1 MDEEAMPNMRESDRS
16 PVGSFRSQLG
26 WLLVVL
32 LAAGGVLLAVLE
44 IGAWLALAIGV
55 LAAFAIVALL
65 RPGTNVASTSFIRS
79 AETGWGYM
87 RTELARSRRHDRRF
101 ALVGI
106 PTELWSP
113 STATPTEMGEVGLE
127 AAGAVQRIIRRPDRA
142 WVDGSLLH
150 VLLTDC
156 DRQKGLA
163 FLARAKADMPHL
175 FGDDRVKLVVFPDDG
190 ITTGALLAGLE
201 SDGVE
206 AAEPAPS
213 GEGIAQ

>member
-1 MDEEAMPNMRESDRS
+1 MPNMRESDRS
-16 PVGSFRSQLG
+16 PVGSFRSHLG

-44 IGAWLALAIGV
+44 ISAWLALAIGF
-55 LAAFAIVALL
+55 LTAFAIVALL
-65 RPGTNVASTSFIRS
+65 RPRTNVASTSLVRN
-79 AETGWGYM
+79 AESGWGYM

-101 ALVGI
+101 VLVGI
-106 PTELWSP
+106 PNELWSP
-113 STATPTEMGEVGLE
+113 STAASTEMGEVGLE

-163 FLARAKADMPHL
+163 FLARAKGVIPHL

-213 GEGIAQ
+213 GQGVAQ